1 MQQCYHFWVLSVKL
15 NIMKKLLTALVCII
29 MVQLVQAQV
38 QKGSLFL
45 GGSLSGGSN
54 SYESGSSSNKNSN
67 WSFSPQIGKAI
78 DLNKIIGVQIF
89 VGGNTEESSTGAVP
103 LNKNVSTAYG
113 LGVFYRQYFPLAAKW
128 AMFANAGIDGRYS
141 TGETKSNGIKTGE
154 NNGWVLSTAI
164 TPGISYKAGKS
175 IWLEAALNNL
185 LGINYSSNKLNTIN
199 ENGQVIATAKQ
210 NNFNTGINI
219 SGFNSIAIGLRWI
232 IQK

>member
-1 MQQCYHFWVLSVKL
+1 
-15 NIMKKLLTALVCII
+15 
-29 MVQLVQAQV
+29 MVQLAQAQV

-54 SYESGSSSNKNSN
+54 SSESASSSNKNSS

-78 DLNKIIGVQIF
+78 DLNKIIGIQIF
-89 VGGNTEESSTGAVP
+89 IGGNTDESSIGAVP

-113 LGVFYRQYFPLAAKW
+113 LGVFYRQYYPLAVKW
-128 AMFANAGIDGRYS
+128 AMFANAGIDGRYG

-154 NNGWVLSTAI
+154 NNSWALAAAI

>member
-54 SYESGSSSNKNSN
+54 SYESATISNKNSN

-89 VGGNTEESSTGAVP
+89 VGGNTEESSTGGTT

-128 AMFANAGIDGRYS
+128 ALFGNAGVDGRYG
-141 TGETKSNGIKTGE
+141 TGATKANGIKTSE
-154 NNGWVLSTAI
+154 NNGWALVAAI
-164 TPGISYKAGKS
+164 TPGISYKAGKC